1 MTRWS
6 KDAGIVGFSFSN
18 LSSYLQK
25 TLYTFDRQ
33 GRGEIIE
40 IEKRKKIR
48 KTQKCPSHSYSLS
61 FILNFQ
67 LSHSNIWNQFSS
79 LSNDFFLLFL
89 SFTHLLTAFNLI
101 KRLHNALAT
110 GALGTLFFFFF
121 CIFLRE
127 ILSHS
132 LFSLTHTSV
141 SLQLGPRL
149 WELMIRSETKFKG
162 SIEGMQTECCRIMDG
177 EKNGKW
183 LGYVF
188 RCVYVC
194 VCKCEIWFENE
205 ISYAWSI
212 WDLVSYAFK
221 YIHTYI

>member
-25 TLYTFDRQ
+25 TLYTFDGQ

-110 GALGTLFFFFF
+110 GALGTLFFFFLYLSSRNSLSF
-121 CIFLRE
+121 FIF
-127 ILSHS
+127 SHS
-132 LFSLTHTSV
+132 HFCFATTWSTT
-141 SLQLGPRL
+141 LGVND
-149 WELMIRSETKFKG
+149 S
-162 SIEGMQTECCRIMDG
+162 
-177 EKNGKW
+177 KW
-183 LGYVF
+183 
-188 RCVYVC
+188 
-194 VCKCEIWFENE
+194 NE
-205 ISYAWSI
+205 I
-212 WDLVSYAFK
+212 
-221 YIHTYI
+221 